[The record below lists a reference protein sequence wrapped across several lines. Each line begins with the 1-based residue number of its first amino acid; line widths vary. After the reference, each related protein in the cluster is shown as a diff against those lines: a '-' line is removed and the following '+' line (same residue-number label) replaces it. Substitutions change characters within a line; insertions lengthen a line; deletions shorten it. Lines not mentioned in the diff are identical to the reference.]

1 MLYGLKL
8 GTCDKSES
16 EKARNAEL
24 LDLLASP
31 QVTKML
37 LKPKKIVLLSRPKLV
52 LSHPYTIAIVVADV
66 TVVDYEK

>member
-1 MLYGLKL
+1 MHQIK
-8 GTCDKSES
+8 TK
-16 EKARNAEL
+16 K
-24 LDLLASP
+24 
-31 QVTKML
+31 TKML